1 MHRTHRSPLR
11 IALAQLAS
19 AACLAAL
26 VACGGS
32 DGDEARNDDPFGL
45 ADLAAAVA
53 EPTPPAPAEL
63 AIPALNLRVDA
74 PAGSSVTEL
83 LGSQMISGVG
93 LVVSVE
99 AANAASPATLAAART
114 EADLFTPQNLREET
128 LADGWVLTYENTGG
142 MGTNYFV
149 TARREIG
156 GTAYMCTTTVSSAEQ
171 QSAAVAACRSLRR

>member
-19 AACLAAL
+19 VACLAAL
-26 VACGGS
+26 VACGGN
-32 DGDEARNDDPFGL
+32 DGDEASEDDPLGL
-45 ADLAAAVA
+45 ADLASAAA
-53 EPTPPAPAEL
+53 PAPSAPAEL
-63 AIPALNLRVDA
+63 AIPALNLRMDA
-74 PAGSSVTEL
+74 PAGSTISEI
-83 LGSQMISGVG
+83 LGSQMINGAG

-99 AANAASPATLAAART
+99 AADAMDPATIAAART
-114 EADLFTPQNLREET
+114 EADLFTPTNLREET

-149 TARREIG
+149 TARREID

-171 QSAAVAACRSLRR
+171 QTAAVAACRSLRR